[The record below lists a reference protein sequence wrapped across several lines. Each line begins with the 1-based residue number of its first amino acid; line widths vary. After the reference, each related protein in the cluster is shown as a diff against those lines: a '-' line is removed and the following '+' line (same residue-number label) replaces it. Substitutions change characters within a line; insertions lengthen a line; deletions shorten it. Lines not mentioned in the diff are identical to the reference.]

1 MAVTRESLRKR
12 SQAEQDFYSPMTG
25 GTQIRYADAPTPRRD
40 TYSSRVKD
48 RLGEIGQGTRRAAPI
63 IEAIKVAVQKTE
75 DPFTQIQEKKSY
87 VPPEENDFLGALEGA
102 ADAAQGAID
111 EGVSKVEEFRKGSN
125 QRAAERR
132 AERQLE
138 LKEARDERAALR
150 GDMKKLFE
158 RDRRMYGNTVPK
170 GSFGSG
176 SKPGPAVDTR
186 TRHAVGGPE
195 DQPEISKFQKPEDTV
210 KPRIFRGQGSS
221 VNKLGATAQRQGGTV
236 KDGKKVE
243 KSDSPAVKLSNY
255 RDIRQK
261 RLDAK
266 EAARQAKRVSPAVKA
281 TGIPTGLNLKAGSF
295 GISQRGRDQAAINR
309 GIAAAKKTGI
319 PTNTAVQG
327 GAMSQAAR
335 DQAAINRGI
344 KAAEATGIP
353 TKPVAGSF
361 GISKAGAEQAAKNR
375 AQAKAKAQAA
385 KKTSTVS
392 TTTKQ
397 GVQRTKAQM
406 AAAKRKASGT
416 SVSRQK
422 AAARQS
428 MRDAAAARHKAF
440 KTAKAKG
447 THTRTAAGQ
456 RAAKR
461 NAAKQ
466 RAKNAA
472 KARNKKKKKSKK
484 SGGCPD
490 PMMLILMANGSQ
502 KRAGDLMVGDLIKTN
517 HEKDMKS
524 GEYKVEYVNVLN
536 NREKAKFIFE
546 ESEIVCSL
554 THKFYVDNDWKEA
567 DDMVIGDEVSG
578 QKLIS
583 IEDVEDGDV
592 VHITVEDAH
601 TYICQGLL
609 SHNKRCDI
617 KTKVDISDLTDM
629 NLMRDDLADVAYFVR
644 ELREVEL

>member
-40 TYSSRVKD
+40 TYGSRVKD
-48 RLGEIGQGTRRAAPI
+48 RLADIGTGARRAAPI
-63 IEAIKVAVQKTE
+63 IQAIKVAVQKTE
-75 DPFTQIQEKKSY
+75 DPFTQIKEQKSY
-87 VPPEENDFLGALEGA
+87 APEEENDIMGALEGA
-102 ADAAQGAID
+102 AGAAQDAID
-111 EGVSKVEEFRKGSN
+111 EGVAQAESAVESYRKSSN

-138 LKEARDERAALR
+138 RQADLKAAADERAALR

-170 GSFGSG
+170 GSMGSG

-186 TRHAVGGPE
+186 TRHSVGTSE
-195 DQPEISKFQKPEDTV
+195 DQPSISKFEKPKDTV
-210 KPRIFRGQGSS
+210 KTRTYTGQGGL
-221 VNKLGATAQRQGGTV
+221 KLGATTQRQGGTV

-281 TGIPTGLNLKAGSF
+281 TGTPTGKNLKAGSF
-295 GISQRGRDQAAINR
+295 GISKEGRDQAAINR

-319 PTNTAVQG
+319 PSNTAVQG

-361 GISKAGAEQAAKNR
+361 GISEKGRQEAAKNK
-375 AQAKAKAQAA
+375 AMAKAKAQAA

-416 SVSRQK
+416 TSSQARAANK
-422 AAARQS
+422 AS
-428 MRDAAAARHKAF
+428 MRAAAAARHASF
-440 KTAKAKG
+440 KKAKAAG
-447 THTRTAAGQ
+447 THARTASAQ
-456 RAAKR
+456 RAR
-461 NAAKQ
+461 NKAAAKA
-466 RAKNAA
+466 RAKAAA
-472 KARNKKKKKSKK
+472 KARNARKKGVRSRRRR
-484 SGGCPD
+484 SRRG
-490 PMMLILMANGSQ
+490 
-502 KRAGDLMVGDLIKTN
+502 R
-517 HEKDMKS
+517 
-524 GEYKVEYVNVLN
+524 
-536 NREKAKFIFE
+536 
-546 ESEIVCSL
+546 
-554 THKFYVDNDWKEA
+554 
-567 DDMVIGDEVSG
+567 
-578 QKLIS
+578 
-583 IEDVEDGDV
+583 
-592 VHITVEDAH
+592 
-601 TYICQGLL
+601 
-609 SHNKRCDI
+609 RCDI
-617 KTKVDISDLTDM
+617 FLKFDISLLTNN
-629 NLMRDDLADVAYFVR
+629 NLRHDELADVAYFVR
-644 ELREVEL
+644 ALREVEL

>member
-1 MAVTRESLRKR
+1 MAVTRQSLRNR

-48 RLGEIGQGTRRAAPI
+48 ELGNIGTGTRTRAPI
-63 IEAIKVAVQKTE
+63 IEAIKVAVQKTD
-75 DPFTQIQEKKSY
+75 DPFTQIAEKKSY
-87 VPPEENDFLGALEGA
+87 APAEENDFLG
-102 ADAAQGAID
+102 DAAGAVEDAVD
-111 EGVSKVEEFRKGSN
+111 EGVSQVKKFAKSSN
-125 QRAAERR
+125 RRLSERR

-138 LKEARDERAALR
+138 LKQARDERAALR

-170 GSFGSG
+170 GSMGSG
-176 SKPGPAVDTR
+176 SKPGPAVDTNVA
-186 TRHAVGGPE
+186 RHSVGRAE
-195 DQPEISKFQKPEDTV
+195 DQPGAGVKKTAMGTTFTGIGTREFTKKFTQKPKTE
-210 KPRIFRGQGSS
+210 RQS
-221 VNKLGATAQRQGGTV
+221 VAKL
-236 KDGKKVE
+236 
-243 KSDSPAVKLSNY
+243 PSNY
-255 RDIRQK
+255 K
-261 RLDAK
+261 ATEK
-266 EAARQAKRVSPAVKA
+266 AAFDKAKRYKA
-281 TGIPTGLNLKAGSF
+281 A
-295 GISQRGRDQAAINR
+295 AAIAKRNPNVS
-309 GIAAAKKTGI
+309 INKKTG
-319 PTNTAVQG
+319 
-327 GAMSQAAR
+327 
-335 DQAAINRGI
+335 
-344 KAAEATGIP
+344 KAEATNNS
-353 TKPVAGSF
+353 AR
-361 GISKAGAEQAAKNR
+361 AR
-375 AQAKAKAQAA
+375 AQAAA
-385 KKTSTVS
+385 VNRKMSGKSIG
-392 TTTKQ
+392 Q
-397 GVQRTKAQM
+397 TKAANRASM
-406 AAAKRKASGT
+406 KA
-416 SVSRQK
+416 
-422 AAARQS
+422 
-428 MRDAAAARHKAF
+428 AAAARHASF
-440 KTAKAKG
+440 KKAKAAG

-472 KARNKKKKKSKK
+472 KARNKAKKSKK
-484 SGGCPD
+484 GKKGGGGCPD

-524 GEYKVEYVNVLN
+524 GEYKVEYVNILN

-554 THKFYVDNDWKEA
+554 THKFYVNNDWKEA
-567 DDMVIGDEVSG
+567 DDMIIGDEVSG

-617 KTKVDISDLTDM
+617 KTKVDISDLTNM
-629 NLMRDDLADVAYFVR
+629 NLLRDDLADVAYFVK
-644 ELREVEL
+644 ELKEIN